1 MALERIFAHFKEG
14 GPPDGGY
21 DPADPATYEQF
32 IQAIIRDSRDY
43 EGSVYSPLQGTLPRN
58 TITDTCPALN
68 PDGSPYTD
76 TQIIQD
82 PNATYEQ
89 ILGYTQESANKST
102 YVSTDVRDA
111 VMLTLPSL
119 IRLFAA
125 SENVVNLVPRTEAD
139 VDAAA
144 QQTNYINYV
153 FWQDNPGFL
162 ILHGAFKDA
171 LTVRTGFVKWWTD
184 DNKEKTPQEL
194 RQPLR
199 PAGPDAAEPGPDRQ
213 TRPSRRARTRRPEP
227 TTRSCSSTWS
237 TSPSSASWACRP
249 RKCASTATPDPSPP
263 PASSATSASSRS
275 MNSPPWA
282 TTREQCLDYLQ
293 IAGHPELHHG
303 EPAPQPRPLHVDP
316 DRRRRPLRRMVHQG
330 RPRRRWRRRTPLHLH
345 HGRGSHHRP

>member
-1 MALERIFAHFKEG
+1 MALERIFALQG
-14 GPPDGGY
+14 RRPADAY

-32 IQAIIRDSRDY
+32 IHAIISDSRDY
-43 EGSVYSPLQGTLPRN
+43 ESSVLAPARDTAQKYYYGYLPS
-58 TITDTCPALN
+58 LN

-89 ILGYTQESANKST
+89 ILGYDQESANKST

-184 DNKEKTPQEL
+184 DNKENEAQKL

-199 PAGPDAAEPGPDRQ
+199 PPGPDAAKPGPDRQ
-213 TRPSRRARTRRPEP
+213 ARPPRQPGPPDRNLRRGRVRVPGRQARH
-227 TTRSCSSTWS
+227 
-237 TSPSSASWACRP
+237 P
-249 RKCASTATPDPSPP
+249 R
-263 PASSATSASSRS
+263 
-275 MNSPPWA
+275 
-282 TTREQCLDYLQ
+282 
-293 IAGHPELHHG
+293 HG
-303 EPAPQPRPLHVDP
+303 RAARGNAPRPLRQILLNLAHRRPRTHRP
-316 DRRRRPLRRMVHQG
+316 DR
-330 RPRRRWRRRTPLHLH
+330 
-345 HGRGSHHRP
+345 